1 MRKGGGGL
9 VIDHREDQIKLLAK
23 QMKLPTFA
31 NYNDILRQAKPGADF
46 SELLLDLLMAEA
58 AARQENQNRRRLKA
72 AAFPYQKTLDEFDF
86 TQLNENVSPLLIQE
100 LASCKF
106 IDEHKNIVMIGN
118 PGRGKTHIS
127 IALGLK
133 ACLQGYRAL
142 FKNAGS
148 LSTELTE
155 ARDSY
160 QLGRIERLLDK
171 TDLLILDELSYMSFN
186 KYESELLFKVISD
199 RSERASTIVTTNL
212 PFSRWTELF
221 ESSTMVSAL
230 VDRLTFR
237 SYVLDMSGPSYR
249 LLATQANAAH

>member
-1 MRKGGGGL
+1 M
-9 VIDHREDQIKLLAK
+9 IDHREEQIKLLAK

-46 SELLLDLLMAEA
+46 SDLLLDLLMAEA

-72 AAFPYQKTLDEFDF
+72 TAFPYQKTLDEFDF
-86 TQLNENVSPLLIQE
+86 TQLNESVSPVFIQE

-133 ACLQGYRAL
+133 ACLQGYRVL

-171 TDLLILDELSYMSFN
+171 TDLLILDELSYISFN

-237 SYVLDMSGPSYR
+237 SHVLDMSGPSYR
-249 LLATQANAAH
+249 LLTTQANAAQ

>member
-1 MRKGGGGL
+1 M
-9 VIDHREDQIKLLAK
+9 IDQREEQVKLLAK

-46 SELLLDLLMAEA
+46 SDLLLDLLMAEA
-58 AARQENQNRRRLKA
+58 AARQENQTRRRLKA

-86 TQLNENVSPLLIQE
+86 TQLNKSVSPVFIQE

-127 IALGLK
+127 IALGVK
-133 ACLQGYRAL
+133 ACLQGYRVL

-160 QLGRIERLLDK
+160 QLGRIERSLDK

-186 KYESELLFKVISD
+186 KYESELLFKVISE

-237 SYVLDMSGPSYR
+237 SHVLDMSGPSYR
-249 LLATQANAAH
+249 LLSTQANAAQ